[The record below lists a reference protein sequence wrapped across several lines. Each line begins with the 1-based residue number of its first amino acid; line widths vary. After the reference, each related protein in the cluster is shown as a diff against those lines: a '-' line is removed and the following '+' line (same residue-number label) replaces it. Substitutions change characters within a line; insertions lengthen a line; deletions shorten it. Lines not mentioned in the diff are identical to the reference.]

1 MAQNIEI
8 KAFAIDFSKQSEIAK
23 SLSGGEPEIIQQ
35 EDIFFNVP
43 AGRLKLRVFS
53 PARSEL
59 IFYQRPDQQGPKISQ
74 YEISKSD
81 DPNGM
86 KSILKKAFG
95 IRNTVVKTRYLYMSG
110 RTRIHF
116 DKVDSLGEFIELE
129 VVLSDSE
136 RLEDGEQEAQIL
148 MDQLGIET
156 DHLIEAAYI
165 DLLDSQDPPD
175 AEAAPVTLN
184 NGATL
189 SRQTSWGR

>member
-1 MAQNIEI
+1 MAQNVEI
-8 KAFAIDFSKQSEIAK
+8 KALAVDFLKQSEIAK

-35 EDIFFNVP
+35 EDIFFNIS

-53 PARSEL
+53 PDRCEL
-59 IFYQRPDQQGPKISQ
+59 IFYQRPNQKGPKLCQ

-95 IRNTVVKTRYLYMSG
+95 IRNIVVKTRYLYMSG

-136 RLEDGEQEAQIL
+136 RSVDGEKEAQIL
-148 MDQLGIET
+148 MNQLGVET
-156 DHLIEAAYI
+156 NHLIEAAYI
-165 DLLDSQDPPD
+165 DLLESQC
-175 AEAAPVTLN
+175 V
-184 NGATL
+184 
-189 SRQTSWGR
+189 